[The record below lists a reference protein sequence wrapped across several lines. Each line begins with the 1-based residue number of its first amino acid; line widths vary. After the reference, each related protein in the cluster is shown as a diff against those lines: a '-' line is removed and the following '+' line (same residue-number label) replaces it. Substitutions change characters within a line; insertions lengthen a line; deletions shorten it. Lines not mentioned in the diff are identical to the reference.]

1 MQNQRKRTKKVMNSF
16 QKDYCS
22 IDFLVQKIYPFG
34 GTAETIEPCTF
45 DALWPI
51 LESINVKLQL

>member
-45 DALWPI
+45 DALCK
-51 LESINVKLQL
+51 SGASSNNSHS